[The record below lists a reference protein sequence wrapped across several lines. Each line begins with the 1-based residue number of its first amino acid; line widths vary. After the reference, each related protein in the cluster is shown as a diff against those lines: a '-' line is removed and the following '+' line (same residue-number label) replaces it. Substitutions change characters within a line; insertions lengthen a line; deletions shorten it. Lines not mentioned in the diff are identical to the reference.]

1 MKKILQQ
8 IQKILEILEKNK
20 NMWRIITGFIF
31 IIVPFYLSYPY
42 LTAGDTVGA
51 VSRITSPVSII
62 LFVVGIIFIVWG
74 IKKLMN
80 E

>member
-1 MKKILQQ
+1 MW
-8 IQKILEILEKNK
+8 EIV
-20 NMWRIITGFIF
+20 IGFIL
-31 IIVPFYLSYPY
+31 ILVPFYLSYPF
-42 LTAGDTVGA
+42 LVAGDTVGA

-62 LFVVGIIFIVWG
+62 LFIIGIIFIVWG